1 MLHFEF
7 QTWIQASPEKVWAFH
22 EREDIFELLAPPGGK
37 PEVLVRKG
45 KLHTGSRVEFLVPIL
60 GPLKVKWLA
69 LHVHHEEGLSFTDEQ
84 IRGPFRYWLHEH
96 RFEPENGGTR
106 LVDRIRCSLP
116 LGSVSDWVAG
126 WVVGLQ
132 VRSMF
137 RHRHA
142 VTKRMCEG
150 G

>member
-7 QTWIQASPEKVWAFH
+7 QTWIQATPGHVWAFH
-22 EREDIFELLAPPGGK
+22 ERDDIFDLLAPPGPK
-37 PEVLVRKG
+37 PQVLLRKG
-45 KLHTGSRVEFLVPIL
+45 KLRTGSRVEFLVPI

-69 LHVHHEEGLSFTDEQ
+69 LHVNHEDGLFFTDEQ

-116 LGSVSDWVAG
+116 LGPLSDWVVG
-126 WVVGLQ
+126 WLVGLQ
-132 VRSMF
+132 VKSMF

-142 VTKRMCEG
+142 VTKRMCEQS
-150 G
+150 